1 MHSLSSSTSKLSS
14 SSSQIALCTGTGV
27 PVIFGLCGRNGLNE
41 SFVDAANVSQTRR
54 CGSRKSTLAVECS
67 NELVTATRE
76 LISLPDP
83 NSLVTLTSCHSGR
96 LISVQ
101 TQSPNIDSITMGGF
115 LKRVYANGKHRTLLV
130 LCLVAG

>member
-1 MHSLSSSTSKLSS
+1 M
-14 SSSQIALCTGTGV
+14 GTGM

-54 CGSRKSTLAVECS
+54 CGSRKSTLTVECS

-83 NSLVTLTSCHSGR
+83 NSFVTLTSCHSGR
-96 LISVQ
+96 LSSLFRHNHQIYNEKNRQYIETIS
-101 TQSPNIDSITMGGF
+101 F
-115 LKRVYANGKHRTLLV
+115 TL
-130 LCLVAG
+130 